1 MTHLIHFIWKHFIR
15 FVDIISQT
23 HTYNTHVSRLITV
36 SAMAAATGLSLVYH
50 QINPAGTANIALIY
64 ILTIILISYHTDKY
78 RYGILAAICS
88 VFFINLLTYPFF
100 EFNFAMSGYPVTFLF
115 MYFISILTS
124 ATTFRLKD
132 QARRLKDDENLI
144 MEAEKEKLRANLLRA
159 VSHDLRTPLTSIIGA
174 SSSYLDNED
183 SLPSG
188 DKRALVSQVRE
199 DADWLLH
206 MVENLLS
213 VTRITDSGEGTLKKT
228 PEAMEEILLDAIST
242 IRKRYPSMQVRMSLP
257 EDLLIV
263 PMDPLLIK
271 QVIMNLLE
279 NAYFH
284 AHSQRPAE
292 CFLEDGEGWVSVHI
306 RDYGIGIPR
315 ERTDD
320 IFDAVPSAPSSAS
333 DTRKGMGIGL
343 SICKAIINAHGGTI
357 HAVSHEDGA
366 EFYFTLPKEELK
378 LETDRQNSRH

>member
-1 MTHLIHFIWKHFIR
+1 MIHFIWNRFTR

-36 SAMAAATGLSLVYH
+36 SAMAAATVLSLIYH
-50 QINPAGTANIALIY
+50 RINPAGTANIALIY
-64 ILTIILISYHTDKY
+64 ILTVILISYHTDKY

-88 VFFINLLTYPFF
+88 VFFINLFTYPFF
-100 EFNFAMSGYPVTFLF
+100 VFNFAVSGYPLTFLF

-124 ATTFRLKD
+124 ATPFRLKE
-132 QARRLKDDENLI
+132 QARRIKDDEDLI

-174 SSSYLDNED
+174 SSSYLDNEETL
-183 SLPSG
+183 SAEE
-188 DKRALVSQVRE
+188 KRRLVSQISE

-213 VTRITDSGEGTLKKT
+213 VTRITDSGANTLKKN
-228 PEAMEEILLDAIST
+228 PEVMEEVLLDAIST
-242 IRKRYPSMQVRMSLP
+242 IRKRYPSMQIHMSLP
-257 EDLLIV
+257 DELLIV

-284 AHSQRPAE
+284 AHSQKPVE
-292 CFLEDGEGWVSVHI
+292 CFLRSSAESASVHI
-306 RDYGIGIPR
+306 RDYGIGIPK
-315 ERTDD
+315 EHTDD
-320 IFDAVPSAPSSAS
+320 IFDAAPSSPSSAS

-343 SICKAIINAHGGTI
+343 SICKAIINAHGGSI
-357 HAVSHEDGA
+357 HAVSHPDGA
-366 EFYFTLPKEELK
+366 EFYFTLPKEELHH
-378 LETDRQNSRH
+378 ESDGQNPRH

>member
-1 MTHLIHFIWKHFIR
+1 MAHLIHFIWKHFIR

-183 SLPSG
+183 TLPSG
-188 DKRALVSQVRE
+188 DKRALVSQIRE

-213 VTRITDSGEGTLKKT
+213 VTRITDSGVGTLKKT
-228 PEAMEEILLDAIST
+228 PEAIEEVLLDAIST

-292 CFLEDGEGWVSVHI
+292 CFLESGEGWVSVHI

>member
-1 MTHLIHFIWKHFIR
+1 MIRFIWNRFTR

-36 SAMAAATGLSLVYH
+36 SAMAAATVLSLIYH
-50 QINPAGTANIALIY
+50 RINPAGTANIALIY
-64 ILTIILISYHTDKY
+64 ILTVILISYHTDKY

-88 VFFINLLTYPFF
+88 VFFINLFTYPFF
-100 EFNFAMSGYPVTFLF
+100 VFNFAVSGYPLTFLF

-124 ATTFRLKD
+124 ATTFRLKE
-132 QARRLKDDENLI
+132 QARRIKDDEDLI

-174 SSSYLDNED
+174 SSSYLDNEETL
-183 SLPSG
+183 SAEE
-188 DKRALVSQVRE
+188 KRRLVSQISE

-213 VTRITDSGEGTLKKT
+213 VTRITDSGANTLKKN
-228 PEAMEEILLDAIST
+228 PEVMEEVLLDAIST
-242 IRKRYPSMQVRMSLP
+242 IRKRYPSMQIHMSLP
-257 EDLLIV
+257 DELLIV

-284 AHSQRPAE
+284 AHSQKPVE
-292 CFLEDGEGWVSVHI
+292 CFLRSSAESASVHI
-306 RDYGIGIPR
+306 RDYGIGIPK
-315 ERTDD
+315 EHTDD
-320 IFDAVPSAPSSAS
+320 IFDAAPSSPSSAS

-343 SICKAIINAHGGTI
+343 SICKAIINAHGGSI
-357 HAVSHEDGA
+357 HAVSHPDGA
-366 EFYFTLPKEELK
+366 EFYFTLPKEELHH
-378 LETDRQNSRH
+378 ESDGQNPRH

>member
-1 MTHLIHFIWKHFIR
+1 MIHFIWNRFTR

-23 HTYNTHVSRLITV
+23 HTYNTHVSSLITV
-36 SAMAAATGLSLVYH
+36 SAMAAATVLSLIYH
-50 QINPAGTANIALIY
+50 RINPAGTANIALIY
-64 ILTIILISYHTDKY
+64 ILTVILISYHTDKY

-88 VFFINLLTYPFF
+88 VFFINLFTYPFF
-100 EFNFAMSGYPVTFLF
+100 VFNFAVSGYPLTFLF

-124 ATTFRLKD
+124 ATTFRLKE
-132 QARRLKDDENLI
+132 QARRIKDDEDLI

-174 SSSYLDNED
+174 SSSYLDNEETL
-183 SLPSG
+183 SAEE
-188 DKRALVSQVRE
+188 KRRLVSQISE

-213 VTRITDSGEGTLKKT
+213 VTRITDSGANTLKKN
-228 PEAMEEILLDAIST
+228 PEVMEEVLLDAIST
-242 IRKRYPSMQVRMSLP
+242 IRKRYPSMQIHMSLP
-257 EDLLIV
+257 DELLIV

-284 AHSQRPAE
+284 AHSQKPVE
-292 CFLEDGEGWVSVHI
+292 CFLRSSAESASVHI
-306 RDYGIGIPR
+306 RDYGIGIPK
-315 ERTDD
+315 EHTDD
-320 IFDAVPSAPSSAS
+320 IFDAAPSSPSSAS

-343 SICKAIINAHGGTI
+343 SICKAIINAHGGSI
-357 HAVSHEDGA
+357 HAISHPDGA
-366 EFYFTLPKEELK
+366 EFYFTLPKEELHH
-378 LETDRQNSRH
+378 ESDGQNSRH

>member
-1 MTHLIHFIWKHFIR
+1 MRHFIWNRFTR

-23 HTYNTHVSRLITV
+23 HTYNTYVSRLITV
-36 SAMAAATGLSLVYH
+36 SAMAAATALSLIYH
-50 QINPAGTANIALIY
+50 RINPAGTANIALIY
-64 ILTIILISYHTDKY
+64 ILTVILISYHTDKY

-100 EFNFAMSGYPVTFLF
+100 EFNFAMSGYPLTFLF

-132 QARRLKDDENLI
+132 QARRIKDDENLI

-174 SSSYLDNED
+174 SSSYLDNEETL
-183 SLPSG
+183 SAEE
-188 DKRALVSQVRE
+188 KRVLVSQISE

-213 VTRITDSGEGTLKKT
+213 VTRITDSGANTLKKS
-228 PEAMEEILLDAIST
+228 PEVMEEVLLDAIST
-242 IRKRYPSMQVRMSLP
+242 IRKRYPSMQIHMSLP
-257 EDLLIV
+257 DELLIV

-279 NAYFH
+279 NAHFH
-284 AHSQRPAE
+284 AHSQKPVK
-292 CFLEDGEGWVSVHI
+292 CFLSSSNDSVSVHI
-306 RDYGIGIPR
+306 RDYGIGIPK
-315 ERTDD
+315 EHTDD
-320 IFDAVPSAPSSAS
+320 IFDAAPSSPSSAS

-343 SICKAIINAHGGTI
+343 SICKAIIGAHGGSI
-357 HAVSHEDGA
+357 HAVSHADGA
-366 EFYFTLPKEELK
+366 EFYFILPKEDFHYES
-378 LETDRQNSRH
+378 DGQDSRH

>member
-1 MTHLIHFIWKHFIR
+1 MAHLIHFIWKHFIR

-78 RYGILAAICS
+78 RYGILAANCS

-183 SLPSG
+183 TLPSG
-188 DKRALVSQVRE
+188 DKRALVSQIRE

-257 EDLLIV
+257 ENLLIV

-292 CFLEDGEGWVSVHI
+292 CFREGGEGWVSVHI

>member
-1 MTHLIHFIWKHFIR
+1 MIHFIWNRFTR

-36 SAMAAATGLSLVYH
+36 SAMAAATVLSLIYH
-50 QINPAGTANIALIY
+50 RINPAGTANIALIY
-64 ILTIILISYHTDKY
+64 ILTVILISYHTDKY

-88 VFFINLLTYPFF
+88 VFFINLFTYPFF
-100 EFNFAMSGYPVTFLF
+100 VFNFAVSGYPLTFLF

-124 ATTFRLKD
+124 ATTFRLKE
-132 QARRLKDDENLI
+132 QARRIKDDEDLI

-174 SSSYLDNED
+174 SSSYLDNEETL
-183 SLPSG
+183 SAEE
-188 DKRALVSQVRE
+188 KRRLVSQISE

-213 VTRITDSGEGTLKKT
+213 VTRITDSGANTLKKN
-228 PEAMEEILLDAIST
+228 PEVMEEVLLDAIST
-242 IRKRYPSMQVRMSLP
+242 IRKRYPSMQILMSLP
-257 EDLLIV
+257 DVLLIV

-284 AHSQRPAE
+284 AHSQKPVE
-292 CFLEDGEGWVSVHI
+292 CFLRSSAESASVHI
-306 RDYGIGIPR
+306 RDYGIGIPK
-315 ERTDD
+315 EHTDD
-320 IFDAVPSAPSSAS
+320 IFDAAPSSPSSAS

-343 SICKAIINAHGGTI
+343 SICKAIINAHGGSI
-357 HAVSHEDGA
+357 HAVSHPDGA
-366 EFYFTLPKEELK
+366 EFYFTLPKEELHH
-378 LETDRQNSRH
+378 ESDGQNPRH

>member
-1 MTHLIHFIWKHFIR
+1 MIHFIWNRFTR

-36 SAMAAATGLSLVYH
+36 SAMAAATVLSLIYH
-50 QINPAGTANIALIY
+50 RINPAGTANIALIY
-64 ILTIILISYHTDKY
+64 ILTVILISYHTDKY

-88 VFFINLLTYPFF
+88 VFFINLFTYPFF
-100 EFNFAMSGYPVTFLF
+100 VFNFAVSGYPLTFLF

-124 ATTFRLKD
+124 ATTFRLKE
-132 QARRLKDDENLI
+132 QARRIKDDEDLI

-174 SSSYLDNED
+174 SSSYLDNEETL
-183 SLPSG
+183 SAEE
-188 DKRALVSQVRE
+188 KRRLVSQISE

-213 VTRITDSGEGTLKKT
+213 VTRITDSGANTLKKN
-228 PEAMEEILLDAIST
+228 PEVMEEVLLDAIST
-242 IRKRYPSMQVRMSLP
+242 IRKRYPSMQIHMSLP
-257 EDLLIV
+257 DELLIV

-284 AHSQRPAE
+284 AHSQKPVE
-292 CFLEDGEGWVSVHI
+292 CFLRSSDESASVHI
-306 RDYGIGIPR
+306 RDYGIGIPK
-315 ERTDD
+315 EHTDD
-320 IFDAVPSAPSSAS
+320 IFDAAPSSPSSAS

-343 SICKAIINAHGGTI
+343 SICKAIINAHGGSI
-357 HAVSHEDGA
+357 HAISHPDGA
-366 EFYFTLPKEELK
+366 EFYFTLPKEELHH
-378 LETDRQNSRH
+378 ESDGQNPRH

>member
-1 MTHLIHFIWKHFIR
+1 MAHLIHFIWKHFIR

-188 DKRALVSQVRE
+188 DKRALVSQIRE

-292 CFLEDGEGWVSVHI
+292 CFLEGGEGWVSVHI

-357 HAVSHEDGA
+357 HAVSHEGGA

>member
-1 MTHLIHFIWKHFIR
+1 MIHFIWNRFTR

-36 SAMAAATGLSLVYH
+36 SAMAAATVLSLIYH
-50 QINPAGTANIALIY
+50 RVNPAGTANIALIY
-64 ILTIILISYHTDKY
+64 ILTVILISYHTDKY

-88 VFFINLLTYPFF
+88 VFFINLFTYPFF
-100 EFNFAMSGYPVTFLF
+100 VFNFAVSGYPLTFLF

-124 ATTFRLKD
+124 ATTFRLKE
-132 QARRLKDDENLI
+132 QARRIKDDEDLI

-174 SSSYLDNED
+174 SSSYLDNEETL
-183 SLPSG
+183 SAEE
-188 DKRALVSQVRE
+188 KRRLVSQISE

-213 VTRITDSGEGTLKKT
+213 VTRITDSGANTLKKN
-228 PEAMEEILLDAIST
+228 PEVMEEVLLDAIST
-242 IRKRYPSMQVRMSLP
+242 IRKRYPSMQIHMSLP
-257 EDLLIV
+257 DELLIV

-284 AHSQRPAE
+284 AHSQKPVE
-292 CFLEDGEGWVSVHI
+292 CFLRSSAESASVHI
-306 RDYGIGIPR
+306 RDYGIGIPK
-315 ERTDD
+315 EHTDD
-320 IFDAVPSAPSSAS
+320 IFDAAPSSPSSAS

-343 SICKAIINAHGGTI
+343 SICKAIINAHGGSI
-357 HAVSHEDGA
+357 HAISHPDGA
-366 EFYFTLPKEELK
+366 EFYFTLPKEELHH
-378 LETDRQNSRH
+378 ESDGQNSRH

>member
-1 MTHLIHFIWKHFIR
+1 MIHFIWNRFTR

-36 SAMAAATGLSLVYH
+36 SAMAAATVLSLIYH
-50 QINPAGTANIALIY
+50 RINPAGTANIALIY
-64 ILTIILISYHTDKY
+64 ILTVILISYHTDKY

-88 VFFINLLTYPFF
+88 VFFINLFTYPFF
-100 EFNFAMSGYPVTFLF
+100 VFNFAVSGYPLTFLF

-124 ATTFRLKD
+124 ATTFRLKE
-132 QARRLKDDENLI
+132 QARRIKDDEDLI

-174 SSSYLDNED
+174 SSSYLDNEETL
-183 SLPSG
+183 SAEE
-188 DKRALVSQVRE
+188 KRRLVSQISE

-213 VTRITDSGEGTLKKT
+213 VTRITDSGANTLKKN
-228 PEAMEEILLDAIST
+228 PEVMEEVLLDAIST
-242 IRKRYPSMQVRMSLP
+242 IRKRYPSMQIHMSLP
-257 EDLLIV
+257 DELLIV

-284 AHSQRPAE
+284 AHSQKPVE
-292 CFLEDGEGWVSVHI
+292 CFLRSSAESASVHI
-306 RDYGIGIPR
+306 RDYGIGIPK
-315 ERTDD
+315 EHTDD
-320 IFDAVPSAPSSAS
+320 IFDAAPSSPSSAS

-343 SICKAIINAHGGTI
+343 SICKAIINAHGGSI
-357 HAVSHEDGA
+357 HAVSHPDVA
-366 EFYFTLPKEELK
+366 EFYFTLPKEELHH
-378 LETDRQNSRH
+378 ESDGQNSRH

>member
-1 MTHLIHFIWKHFIR
+1 MIHFIWNRFTR

-23 HTYNTHVSRLITV
+23 HTYNTHVSRLITD
-36 SAMAAATGLSLVYH
+36 SAMAAATVLSLIYH
-50 QINPAGTANIALIY
+50 RINPAGTANIALIY
-64 ILTIILISYHTDKY
+64 ILTVILISYHTDKY

-88 VFFINLLTYPFF
+88 VFFINLFTYPFF
-100 EFNFAMSGYPVTFLF
+100 VFNFAVSGYPLTFLF

-124 ATTFRLKD
+124 ATTFRLKE
-132 QARRLKDDENLI
+132 QARRIKDDEDLI

-174 SSSYLDNED
+174 SSSYLDNEETL
-183 SLPSG
+183 SAEE
-188 DKRALVSQVRE
+188 KRRLVSQISE

-213 VTRITDSGEGTLKKT
+213 VTRITDSGANTLKKN
-228 PEAMEEILLDAIST
+228 PEVMEEVLLDAIST
-242 IRKRYPSMQVRMSLP
+242 IRKRYPSMQIHMSLP
-257 EDLLIV
+257 DELLIV

-284 AHSQRPAE
+284 AHSQKPVE
-292 CFLEDGEGWVSVHI
+292 CFLRSSAESASVHI
-306 RDYGIGIPR
+306 RDYGIGIPK
-315 ERTDD
+315 EHTDD
-320 IFDAVPSAPSSAS
+320 IFDAAPSSPSSAS

-343 SICKAIINAHGGTI
+343 SICKAIINAHGGSI
-357 HAVSHEDGA
+357 HAISHPDGA
-366 EFYFTLPKEELK
+366 EFYFTLPKEELHH
-378 LETDRQNSRH
+378 ESDGQNSRH

>member
-1 MTHLIHFIWKHFIR
+1 MIHFIWNRFTR

-36 SAMAAATGLSLVYH
+36 SAMAAATVLSLIYH
-50 QINPAGTANIALIY
+50 RINPAGTANIALIY
-64 ILTIILISYHTDKY
+64 ILTVILISYHTDKY

-88 VFFINLLTYPFF
+88 VFFINLFTYPFF
-100 EFNFAMSGYPVTFLF
+100 VFNFAVSGYPLTFLF

-124 ATTFRLKD
+124 ATTFRLKE
-132 QARRLKDDENLI
+132 QARRIKDDEDLI

-174 SSSYLDNED
+174 SSSYLDNEETL
-183 SLPSG
+183 SAEE
-188 DKRALVSQVRE
+188 KRRLVSQISE

-213 VTRITDSGEGTLKKT
+213 VTRITDSGANTLKKN
-228 PEAMEEILLDAIST
+228 PEVMEEVLLDAIST
-242 IRKRYPSMQVRMSLP
+242 IRKRYPSMQIHMSLP
-257 EDLLIV
+257 DELLIV

-284 AHSQRPAE
+284 AHSQKPVE
-292 CFLEDGEGWVSVHI
+292 CFLRSSDESASVHI
-306 RDYGIGIPR
+306 RDYGIGIPK
-315 ERTDD
+315 EHTDD
-320 IFDAVPSAPSSAS
+320 IFDAAPSSPSSAS

-343 SICKAIINAHGGTI
+343 SICKAIINAHGGSI
-357 HAVSHEDGA
+357 HAISHPDGA
-366 EFYFTLPKEELK
+366 EFYFTLPKEELHH
-378 LETDRQNSRH
+378 ESDGQNSRH

>member
-1 MTHLIHFIWKHFIR
+1 MIHFIWNRFTR

-36 SAMAAATGLSLVYH
+36 SAMAAATVLSLIYH
-50 QINPAGTANIALIY
+50 RINPAGTANIALIY
-64 ILTIILISYHTDKY
+64 ILTVILISYHTDKY

-88 VFFINLLTYPFF
+88 VFFINLFTYPFF
-100 EFNFAMSGYPVTFLF
+100 VFNFAVSGYPLTFLF

-124 ATTFRLKD
+124 ATTFRLKE
-132 QARRLKDDENLI
+132 QARRIKDDEDLI

-174 SSSYLDNED
+174 SSSYLDNEETL
-183 SLPSG
+183 SAEE
-188 DKRALVSQVRE
+188 KRRLVSQISE

-213 VTRITDSGEGTLKKT
+213 VTRITDSGANTLKKN
-228 PEAMEEILLDAIST
+228 PEVMEEVLLDAIST
-242 IRKRYPSMQVRMSLP
+242 IRKRYPSMQIHMSLP
-257 EDLLIV
+257 DELLIV

-284 AHSQRPAE
+284 AHSQKPVE
-292 CFLEDGEGWVSVHI
+292 CFLRSSAESASVHI
-306 RDYGIGIPR
+306 RDYGIGIPK
-315 ERTDD
+315 EHTDD
-320 IFDAVPSAPSSAS
+320 IFDAAPSSPSSAS

-343 SICKAIINAHGGTI
+343 SICKAIINAHGGSI
-357 HAVSHEDGA
+357 HAVSHPDGA
-366 EFYFTLPKEELK
+366 EFYFTLPKEELHH
-378 LETDRQNSRH
+378 ESDGQNPRH

>member
-1 MTHLIHFIWKHFIR
+1 MAHLIHFIWKHFIR

-183 SLPSG
+183 TLPSE
-188 DKRALVSQVRE
+188 DKRALVSQIRE

-257 EDLLIV
+257 ENLLIV

-284 AHSQRPAE
+284 AHSQKPAE
-292 CFLEDGEGWVSVHI
+292 CFLEGVAGWVSVHI

>member
-1 MTHLIHFIWKHFIR
+1 MAHLIHFIWKHFIR

-183 SLPSG
+183 TLPSG
-188 DKRALVSQVRE
+188 DKRALVSQIRE

-213 VTRITDSGEGTLKKT
+213 VTRITDSGVGTLKKT
-228 PEAMEEILLDAIST
+228 PEAIEEVLLDAIST

-292 CFLEDGEGWVSVHI
+292 CFLEGGEGWVSVHI

>member
-1 MTHLIHFIWKHFIR
+1 MIHFIWNRFTR

-36 SAMAAATGLSLVYH
+36 SAMAAATVLSLIYH
-50 QINPAGTANIALIY
+50 RINPAGTANIALIY
-64 ILTIILISYHTDKY
+64 ILTVILISYHTDKY

-88 VFFINLLTYPFF
+88 VFFINLFTYPFF
-100 EFNFAMSGYPVTFLF
+100 VFNFAVSGYPLTFLF

-124 ATTFRLKD
+124 ATTFRLKE
-132 QARRLKDDENLI
+132 QARRIKDDEDLI

-174 SSSYLDNED
+174 SSSYLDNEETL
-183 SLPSG
+183 SAEE
-188 DKRALVSQVRE
+188 KRRLVSQISE

-213 VTRITDSGEGTLKKT
+213 VTRITDSGANTLKKN
-228 PEAMEEILLDAIST
+228 PEVMEEVLLDAIST
-242 IRKRYPSMQVRMSLP
+242 IRKRYPSMQIHMSLP
-257 EDLLIV
+257 DELLIV

-284 AHSQRPAE
+284 AHSQKPVE
-292 CFLEDGEGWVSVHI
+292 CFLRSSDESASLHI
-306 RDYGIGIPR
+306 RDYGIGIPK
-315 ERTDD
+315 EHTDD
-320 IFDAVPSAPSSAS
+320 IFDAAPSSPSSAS

-343 SICKAIINAHGGTI
+343 SICKAIINAHGGSI
-357 HAVSHEDGA
+357 HAVSHPDGA
-366 EFYFTLPKEELK
+366 EFYFTLPKEELHH
-378 LETDRQNSRH
+378 ESDGQNPRH

>member
-1 MTHLIHFIWKHFIR
+1 MIHFIWNRFTR

-36 SAMAAATGLSLVYH
+36 SAMAAATVLSLIYH
-50 QINPAGTANIALIY
+50 RINPAGTANIALIY
-64 ILTIILISYHTDKY
+64 ILTVILISYHTDKY

-88 VFFINLLTYPFF
+88 VFFINLFTYPFF
-100 EFNFAMSGYPVTFLF
+100 VFNFAVSGYPLTFLF

-124 ATTFRLKD
+124 ATTFRLKE
-132 QARRLKDDENLI
+132 QARRIKDDEDLI

-174 SSSYLDNED
+174 SSSYLDNEETL
-183 SLPSG
+183 SAEE
-188 DKRALVSQVRE
+188 KRRLVSQISE

-213 VTRITDSGEGTLKKT
+213 VTRITDSGANTLKKN
-228 PEAMEEILLDAIST
+228 PEAMEEVLLDAIST
-242 IRKRYPSMQVRMSLP
+242 IRKRYPSMQIHMSLP
-257 EDLLIV
+257 DELLIV

-284 AHSQRPAE
+284 AHSQKPVE
-292 CFLEDGEGWVSVHI
+292 CFLRSSAESASVHI
-306 RDYGIGIPR
+306 RDYGIGIPK
-315 ERTDD
+315 EHTDD
-320 IFDAVPSAPSSAS
+320 IFDAAPSSPSSAS

-343 SICKAIINAHGGTI
+343 SICKAIINAHGGSI
-357 HAVSHEDGA
+357 HAISHPDGA
-366 EFYFTLPKEELK
+366 EFYFTLPKEELHH
-378 LETDRQNSRH
+378 ESDGQNPRH

>member
-1 MTHLIHFIWKHFIR
+1 MIHFIWNRFTR

-36 SAMAAATGLSLVYH
+36 SAMAAATVLSLIYH
-50 QINPAGTANIALIY
+50 RINPAGTANIALIY
-64 ILTIILISYHTDKY
+64 ILTVIMISYHTDKY

-88 VFFINLLTYPFF
+88 VFFINLFTYPFF
-100 EFNFAMSGYPVTFLF
+100 VFNFAVSGYPLTFLF

-124 ATTFRLKD
+124 ATTFRLKE
-132 QARRLKDDENLI
+132 QARRIKDDEDLI

-174 SSSYLDNED
+174 SSSYLDNEETL
-183 SLPSG
+183 SAEE
-188 DKRALVSQVRE
+188 KRRLVSQISE

-213 VTRITDSGEGTLKKT
+213 VTRITDSGANTLKKN
-228 PEAMEEILLDAIST
+228 PEVMEEVLLDAIST
-242 IRKRYPSMQVRMSLP
+242 IRKRYPSMQIHMSLP
-257 EDLLIV
+257 DELLIV

-284 AHSQRPAE
+284 AHSQKPVE
-292 CFLEDGEGWVSVHI
+292 CFLRSSAESASVHI
-306 RDYGIGIPR
+306 RDYGIGIPK
-315 ERTDD
+315 EHTDD
-320 IFDAVPSAPSSAS
+320 IFDAAPSSPSSAS

-343 SICKAIINAHGGTI
+343 SICKAIINAHGGSI
-357 HAVSHEDGA
+357 HAVSHPDGA
-366 EFYFTLPKEELK
+366 EFYFTLPKEELHH
-378 LETDRQNSRH
+378 ESDGQNPRH

>member
-1 MTHLIHFIWKHFIR
+1 MIHFIWNRFTR

-36 SAMAAATGLSLVYH
+36 SAMAAATVLSLIYH
-50 QINPAGTANIALIY
+50 RINPAGTANIALIY
-64 ILTIILISYHTDKY
+64 ILTVILISYHTDKY

-88 VFFINLLTYPFF
+88 VFFINLFTYPFF
-100 EFNFAMSGYPVTFLF
+100 VFNFAVSGFPLTFLF

-124 ATTFRLKD
+124 ATTFRLKE
-132 QARRLKDDENLI
+132 QARRIKDDEDLI

-174 SSSYLDNED
+174 SSSYLDNEETL
-183 SLPSG
+183 SAEE
-188 DKRALVSQVRE
+188 KRRLVSQISE

-213 VTRITDSGEGTLKKT
+213 VTRITDSGANTLKKN
-228 PEAMEEILLDAIST
+228 PEVMEEVLLDAIST
-242 IRKRYPSMQVRMSLP
+242 IRKRYPSMQIHMSLP
-257 EDLLIV
+257 DELLIV

-284 AHSQRPAE
+284 AHSQKPVE
-292 CFLEDGEGWVSVHI
+292 CFLRSSDESASVHI
-306 RDYGIGIPR
+306 RDYGIGIPK
-315 ERTDD
+315 EHTDD
-320 IFDAVPSAPSSAS
+320 IFDAAPSSPSSAS

-343 SICKAIINAHGGTI
+343 SICKAIINAHGGSI
-357 HAVSHEDGA
+357 HAISHPDGA
-366 EFYFTLPKEELK
+366 EFYFTLPKEELHH
-378 LETDRQNSRH
+378 ESDGQNSRH

>member
-1 MTHLIHFIWKHFIR
+1 MIHFIWNRFTR

-36 SAMAAATGLSLVYH
+36 SAMAAATVLSLIYH
-50 QINPAGTANIALIY
+50 RINPAGTANIALIY
-64 ILTIILISYHTDKY
+64 ILTVILISYHTDKY

-88 VFFINLLTYPFF
+88 VFFINLFTYPFF
-100 EFNFAMSGYPVTFLF
+100 VFNFAVSGYPLTFLF

-124 ATTFRLKD
+124 ATTFRLKE
-132 QARRLKDDENLI
+132 QARRIKNDEDLI

-174 SSSYLDNED
+174 SSSYLDNEETL
-183 SLPSG
+183 SAEE
-188 DKRALVSQVRE
+188 KRRLVSQISE

-213 VTRITDSGEGTLKKT
+213 VTRITDSGANTLKKN
-228 PEAMEEILLDAIST
+228 PEVMEEVLLDAIST
-242 IRKRYPSMQVRMSLP
+242 IRKRYPSMQIHMSLP
-257 EDLLIV
+257 DELLIV

-284 AHSQRPAE
+284 AHSQKPVE
-292 CFLEDGEGWVSVHI
+292 CFLRSSDESASVHI
-306 RDYGIGIPR
+306 RDYGIGIPK
-315 ERTDD
+315 EHTDD
-320 IFDAVPSAPSSAS
+320 IFDAAPSSPSSAS

-343 SICKAIINAHGGTI
+343 SICKAIINAHGGSI
-357 HAVSHEDGA
+357 HAVSHPDGA
-366 EFYFTLPKEELK
+366 EFYFTLPKEELHH
-378 LETDRQNSRH
+378 ESDGQNPRH

>member
-1 MTHLIHFIWKHFIR
+1 MIHFIWNRFTR

-36 SAMAAATGLSLVYH
+36 SAMAAATVLSLIYH
-50 QINPAGTANIALIY
+50 RINPAGTANIALIY
-64 ILTIILISYHTDKY
+64 ILTVILISYHTDKY

-88 VFFINLLTYPFF
+88 VFFINLFTYPFF
-100 EFNFAMSGYPVTFLF
+100 VFNFAVSGYPLTFLF

-124 ATTFRLKD
+124 ATTFRLKE
-132 QARRLKDDENLI
+132 QARRIKDDEDLI

-174 SSSYLDNED
+174 SSSYLDNEETL
-183 SLPSG
+183 SAEE
-188 DKRALVSQVRE
+188 KRRLVSQISE

-213 VTRITDSGEGTLKKT
+213 VTRITDSGANTLKKN
-228 PEAMEEILLDAIST
+228 PEVMEEVLLDAIST
-242 IRKRYPSMQVRMSLP
+242 IRKRYPSMQIHMSLP
-257 EDLLIV
+257 DELLIV

-284 AHSQRPAE
+284 AHSQKPVE
-292 CFLEDGEGWVSVHI
+292 CFLRSSAESASVHI
-306 RDYGIGIPR
+306 RDYGIGIPK
-315 ERTDD
+315 EHTDD
-320 IFDAVPSAPSSAS
+320 IFDAAPSSPSSAS

-343 SICKAIINAHGGTI
+343 SICKAIINAHGGSI
-357 HAVSHEDGA
+357 HAVSHPDGA
-366 EFYFTLPKEELK
+366 EFYFTLPKEELHHE
-378 LETDRQNSRH
+378 LDGQNSRH

>member
-1 MTHLIHFIWKHFIR
+1 MIHFIWNRFTR

-36 SAMAAATGLSLVYH
+36 SAMAAATVLSLIYH
-50 QINPAGTANIALIY
+50 RINPAGTANIALIY
-64 ILTIILISYHTDKY
+64 ILTVILISYHTDKY

-88 VFFINLLTYPFF
+88 VFFINLFTYPFF
-100 EFNFAMSGYPVTFLF
+100 VFNFAVSGYPLTFLF

-124 ATTFRLKD
+124 ATTFRLKE
-132 QARRLKDDENLI
+132 QARRIKDDEDLI

-174 SSSYLDNED
+174 SSSYLDNEETL
-183 SLPSG
+183 SAEE
-188 DKRALVSQVRE
+188 KRRLVSQISE

-213 VTRITDSGEGTLKKT
+213 VTRITDSGANTLKKN
-228 PEAMEEILLDAIST
+228 PEVMEEVLLDAIST
-242 IRKRYPSMQVRMSLP
+242 IRKRYPSMQIHMSLP
-257 EDLLIV
+257 DELLIV

-284 AHSQRPAE
+284 AHSQKPVE
-292 CFLEDGEGWVSVHI
+292 CFLRSSAESASVHI
-306 RDYGIGIPR
+306 RDYGIGIPK
-315 ERTDD
+315 EHTDD
-320 IFDAVPSAPSSAS
+320 IFDAAPSSPSSAS

-343 SICKAIINAHGGTI
+343 SICKAIINAHGGSI
-357 HAVSHEDGA
+357 HAISHPDGA
-366 EFYFTLPKEELK
+366 DFYFTLPKEELHH
-378 LETDRQNSRH
+378 ESDGQNSRH

>member
-1 MTHLIHFIWKHFIR
+1 MIHFIWNRFTR

-36 SAMAAATGLSLVYH
+36 SAMAAATVLSLIYH
-50 QINPAGTANIALIY
+50 RINPAGTANIALIY
-64 ILTIILISYHTDKY
+64 ILTVILISYHTDKY

-88 VFFINLLTYPFF
+88 VFFINLFTYPFF
-100 EFNFAMSGYPVTFLF
+100 VFNFAVSGYPLTFLF

-124 ATTFRLKD
+124 ATTFRLKE
-132 QARRLKDDENLI
+132 QARRIKDDEDLI

-174 SSSYLDNED
+174 SSSYLDNEETL
-183 SLPSG
+183 SAEE
-188 DKRALVSQVRE
+188 KRRLVSQISE

-213 VTRITDSGEGTLKKT
+213 VTRITDSGANTLKKN
-228 PEAMEEILLDAIST
+228 PEVMEEVLLDAIST
-242 IRKRYPSMQVRMSLP
+242 IRKRYPSMQIHMSLP
-257 EDLLIV
+257 DELLIV

-284 AHSQRPAE
+284 AHSQKPVE
-292 CFLEDGEGWVSVHI
+292 CFLRSSDESASVHI
-306 RDYGIGIPR
+306 RDYGIGIPK
-315 ERTDD
+315 EHTDD
-320 IFDAVPSAPSSAS
+320 IFDAAPSSPSSAS

-343 SICKAIINAHGGTI
+343 SICKAIINAHGGSI
-357 HAVSHEDGA
+357 HAVSHPDGA
-366 EFYFTLPKEELK
+366 EFYFTLPKEELHH
-378 LETDRQNSRH
+378 ESDGQNSRH

>member
-1 MTHLIHFIWKHFIR
+1 MIHFIWNRFTR

-36 SAMAAATGLSLVYH
+36 SAMAAATVLSLIYH
-50 QINPAGTANIALIY
+50 RINPAGTANIALIY
-64 ILTIILISYHTDKY
+64 ILTVILISYHTDKY

-88 VFFINLLTYPFF
+88 VFFINLFTYPFF
-100 EFNFAMSGYPVTFLF
+100 LFNFAVSGYPLTFLF

-124 ATTFRLKD
+124 ATTFRLKE
-132 QARRLKDDENLI
+132 QARRIKDDEDLI

-159 VSHDLRTPLTSIIGA
+159 VSHDLCTPLTSIIGA
-174 SSSYLDNED
+174 SSSYLDNEETL
-183 SLPSG
+183 SAEE
-188 DKRALVSQVRE
+188 KRRLVSQISE

-213 VTRITDSGEGTLKKT
+213 VTRITDSGANTLKKN
-228 PEAMEEILLDAIST
+228 PEVMEEVLLDAIST
-242 IRKRYPSMQVRMSLP
+242 IRKRYPSMQIHMSLP
-257 EDLLIV
+257 DELLIV

-284 AHSQRPAE
+284 AHSQKPVE
-292 CFLEDGEGWVSVHI
+292 CFLRSSAESASVHI
-306 RDYGIGIPR
+306 RDYGIGIPK
-315 ERTDD
+315 EHTDD
-320 IFDAVPSAPSSAS
+320 IFDAAPSSPSSAS

-343 SICKAIINAHGGTI
+343 SICKAIINAHGGSI
-357 HAVSHEDGA
+357 HAISHPDGA
-366 EFYFTLPKEELK
+366 EFYFTLPKEELHH
-378 LETDRQNSRH
+378 ESDGQNSRH

>member
-1 MTHLIHFIWKHFIR
+1 MIHFIWNRFTR

-36 SAMAAATGLSLVYH
+36 SAMAAATVLSLIYH
-50 QINPAGTANIALIY
+50 RINPAGTANIALIY
-64 ILTIILISYHTDKY
+64 ILTVILISYHTDKY

-88 VFFINLLTYPFF
+88 VFFINLFTYPFF
-100 EFNFAMSGYPVTFLF
+100 VFNFAVSGYPLTFLF

-124 ATTFRLKD
+124 ATTFRLKE
-132 QARRLKDDENLI
+132 QARRIKDDEDLI

-174 SSSYLDNED
+174 SSSYLDNEETL
-183 SLPSG
+183 SAEE
-188 DKRALVSQVRE
+188 KRRLVSQISE

-213 VTRITDSGEGTLKKT
+213 VTRITDSGANTLKKN
-228 PEAMEEILLDAIST
+228 PEVMEEVLLDAIST
-242 IRKRYPSMQVRMSLP
+242 IRKRYPSMQIHMSLP
-257 EDLLIV
+257 DELLIV

-279 NAYFH
+279 NVYFH
-284 AHSQRPAE
+284 AHSQKPVE
-292 CFLEDGEGWVSVHI
+292 CFLRSSDESASVHI
-306 RDYGIGIPR
+306 RDYGIGIPK
-315 ERTDD
+315 EHTDD
-320 IFDAVPSAPSSAS
+320 IFDAAPSSPSSAS

-343 SICKAIINAHGGTI
+343 SICKAIINAHGGSI
-357 HAVSHEDGA
+357 HAVSHPDGA
-366 EFYFTLPKEELK
+366 EFYFTLPKEELHH
-378 LETDRQNSRH
+378 ESDGQNSRH